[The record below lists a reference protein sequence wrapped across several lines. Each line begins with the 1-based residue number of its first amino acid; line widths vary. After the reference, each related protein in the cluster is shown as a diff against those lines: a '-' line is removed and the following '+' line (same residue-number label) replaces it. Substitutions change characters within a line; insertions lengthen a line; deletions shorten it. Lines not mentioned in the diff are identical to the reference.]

1 MKLHVIT
8 LRVAQKSEEILVY
21 FKTIQFNKEVIH
33 VIDKGSSDISLSC
46 SASALLVWIDQ
57 SSFTSEL
64 YSFFKCKLGLAT
76 DRRVTRIS
84 TEAFCEN
91 QLAVWLEFMIKKI
104 IYFVIVC
111 KSFALY
117 LLYQ

>member
-46 SASALLVWIDQ
+46 STSALLV
-57 SSFTSEL
+57 
-64 YSFFKCKLGLAT
+64 
-76 DRRVTRIS
+76 
-84 TEAFCEN
+84 
-91 QLAVWLEFMIKKI
+91 
-104 IYFVIVC
+104 
-111 KSFALY
+111 
-117 LLYQ
+117 